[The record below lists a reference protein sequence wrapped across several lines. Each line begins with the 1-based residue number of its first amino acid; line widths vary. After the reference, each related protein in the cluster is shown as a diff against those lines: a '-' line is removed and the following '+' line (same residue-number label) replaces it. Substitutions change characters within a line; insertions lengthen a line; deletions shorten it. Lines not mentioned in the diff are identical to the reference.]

1 MIVMMGNLQYQNIH
15 QIEFNRGLLRWLLDI
30 LLDNYGRF
38 LSFLSLVEQDRSKY
52 YADELLSAIPS

>member
-1 MIVMMGNLQYQNIH
+1 MGNLQYQNIH